1 MVNILVYNSTVEEIE
16 KLADA
21 NDTSVAE
28 IVDMLLDYMEDM
40 INENGLIEA
49 H

>member
-1 MVNILVYNSTVEEIE
+1 MVNILVYNSTAEEIE

-28 IVDMLLDYMEDM
+28 IVDTLLDYMEDM